1 MLFRSLSLQLVEY
14 HQVKDKPELLKIF
27 ESSTHFNPVD
37 MVCYVNDY
45 KGKRFDFNQY
55 ANHESYMVLHKEIN
69 GTNVRILEKPGLWN
83 GGMENWNTVLVEVP
97 VKTFNPVKTINDL
110 LRHEHQNT

>member
-1 MLFRSLSLQLVEY
+1 VFNA
-14 HQVKDKPELLKIF
+14 
-27 ESSTHFNPVD
+27 STHFNPVD

-45 KGKRFDFNQY
+45 KGRRFDFTQFVDNQ
-55 ANHESYMVLHKEIN
+55 SYMILHKNWN
-69 GTNVRILEKPGLWN
+69 GVAIKQLEKPGLWN
-83 GGMENWNTVLVEVP
+83 GSMADWNTILVEVP